1 MGRPMF
7 DNLRRYADRK
17 AGEARSYNPDC
28 EENEMPHISPEK
40 ARRDSRI
47 MYAACAAVAAF
58 ILVLYLV
65 NL

>member
-1 MGRPMF
+1 
-7 DNLRRYADRK
+7 
-17 AGEARSYNPDC
+17 
-28 EENEMPHISPEK
+28 MPRISPEK